1 MKSHLGFKK
10 CSRCQLKKQGM
21 HHNLS
26 TIISIKTEV
35 KIFVNLMLI
44 AKEAATS
51 TAFLRNHCSL
61 LTMKLIFPFKR
72 MNYSLKSRIWKNGG
86 TDPDDILLL
95 FLNTLALFGIV

>member
-1 MKSHLGFKK
+1 MKSHLGFKR

-51 TAFLRNHCSL
+51 TAKKPLQSADYETN
-61 LTMKLIFPFKR
+61 FP
-72 MNYSLKSRIWKNGG
+72 I
-86 TDPDDILLL
+86 
-95 FLNTLALFGIV
+95 